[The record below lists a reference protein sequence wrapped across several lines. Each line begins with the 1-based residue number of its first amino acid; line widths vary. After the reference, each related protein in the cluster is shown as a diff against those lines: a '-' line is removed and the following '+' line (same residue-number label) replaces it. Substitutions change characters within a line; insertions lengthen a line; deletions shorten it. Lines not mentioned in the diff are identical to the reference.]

1 MYLQKI
7 RYALA
12 EPKGSVIEV
21 HVKKIQNQL
30 LANGG
35 AKLELVENFK
45 KQSKTVA
52 KQFPKS
58 MVKTV
63 CMIAAK
69 RLCNKLRKDHA
80 GTLLKT
86 TRAVQNLKIKG
97 QDDFAWGR
105 VSHHSI

>member
-35 AKLELVENFK
+35 AKLELVEKFK

-52 KQFPKS
+52 KQFP
-58 MVKTV
+58 
-63 CMIAAK
+63 
-69 RLCNKLRKDHA
+69 
-80 GTLLKT
+80 
-86 TRAVQNLKIKG
+86 
-97 QDDFAWGR
+97 
-105 VSHHSI
+105 